1 MFLSIILRTLTTLR
15 KQIIFELIFNNWL
28 RTSCQSEDI
37 ECWVLVRWIV
47 SDVEQ
52 VDWFPICKNIAKCIV
67 FRLGSKNTWLFGKQL
82 VLIYNYFGLL
92 LILLLYFSCL
102 LFFFF
107 ILAVRLCQTWS
118 VLFGSLHSFF
128 LDRIGITSTLYL
140 RFLITGNS

>member
-15 KQIIFELIFNNWL
+15 QQIIFGLIINNWF

-37 ECWVLVRWIV
+37 ECLVLVGCIV

-52 VDWFPICKNIAKCIV
+52 VDWFPVCKNIAKCIV
-67 FRLGSKNTWLFGKQL
+67 FRLGSKNTWLFAKQF
-82 VLIYNYFGLL
+82 VLIYDYFGLL
-92 LILLLYFSCL
+92 LILLLYFSQF

-107 ILAVRLCQTWS
+107 ILAGRLCQTWPI
-118 VLFGSLHSFF
+118 LFGSLHSFF
-128 LDRIGITSTLYL
+128 LDRISITSTLYL